1 MCCTS
6 LKKILV
12 ILKRKCLDDG
22 ESEAGARRNHTYDG
36 MVLPAYSRYPYNA
49 EACANI
55 VRRAWNPPTE
65 VMRRWIELCRP
76 AGWSHSG
83 LSRLICLDPL
93 NIQERELTLD
103 MIIVYVSSMGDNLQA
118 IVNQSPSW

>member
-1 MCCTS
+1 MVIADAFVGVCCTS
-6 LKKILV
+6 LKKILN

-22 ESEAGARRNHTYDG
+22 VSEAGARRNHSYDC
-36 MVLPAYSRYPYNA
+36 MVLPSYSRYPYNA

-76 AGWSHSG
+76 AGWSRSG

-93 NIQERELTLD
+93 NI
-103 MIIVYVSSMGDNLQA
+103 
-118 IVNQSPSW
+118 

>member
-1 MCCTS
+1 
-6 LKKILV
+6 
-12 ILKRKCLDDG
+12 
-22 ESEAGARRNHTYDG
+22 
-36 MVLPAYSRYPYNA
+36 MVVPAYRRYPYNA

-76 AGWSHSG
+76 AGWSRSG

-93 NIQERELTLD
+93 NI
-103 MIIVYVSSMGDNLQA
+103 
-118 IVNQSPSW
+118 